1 MSAKHLQIG
10 WARRTGLTA
19 LACLAAQ
26 LLGGCFAA
34 RHECDPLAPVPREL
48 QKVALPPYVIE
59 IPDILTIDA
68 LRVIPLPPYKI
79 QPFDGLFVQAS
90 GTLPNEPIGGIYSV
104 EPEGV
109 VNLGLSYGSIYVA
122 DMSVEEAKSAVEKHL
137 RKILKETQVTVS
149 LAQSRGMQQIRGQ
162 HIVRPDGTVG
172 LGLYGS
178 VYVTGLTLE
187 QAKAAIEAQLS
198 KFLYRPEVSVDVFSY
213 NSKLYYIITD
223 GAGYGEQVYRAPSTG
238 SETVLDAISQ
248 INGLPSVASKRHIW
262 IARPAPAGDHPDQIL
277 PIDWKAITRGA
288 RTETNY
294 QVFPGDRIYVMAQ
307 PLITTDTYLARIIS
321 PMERVFGI
329 ILLGTSTVSQ
339 LQQLGQT
346 TTTTTTTR

>member
-1 MSAKHLQIG
+1 LC
-10 WARRTGLTA
+10 
-19 LACLAAQ
+19 CLAAQ
-26 LLGGCFAA
+26 LLGGCLA
-34 RHECDPLAPVPREL
+34 RQDGCDLAPVPREL

-59 IPDILTIDA
+59 IPDILAIDA

-79 QPFDGLFVQAS
+79 QPFDGLLVQAS
-90 GTLPNEPIGGIYSV
+90 GTLPNEPIGGIYVV

-109 VNLGLSYGSIYVA
+109 VNLGLSYGSVYVA
-122 DMSVEEAKSAVEKHL
+122 DMSVEEARAAVERQL

-187 QAKAAIEAQLS
+187 QAKAAIEAHLS
-198 KFLYRPEVSVDVFSY
+198 KYLYKPEVAVDVYSY
-213 NSKLYYIITD
+213 NSKLYYVITD
-223 GAGYGEQVYRAPSTG
+223 GAGYGEQVYRSASTG
-238 SETVLDAISQ
+238 NETVLDAISQ

-262 IARPAPAGDHPDQIL
+262 VARPAPAGDHPDQIL
-277 PIDWKAITRGA
+277 PVDWKAITRGA

-307 PLITTDTYLARIIS
+307 PLITTDTYLARIIA

-329 ILLGTSTVSQ
+329 ILLGTSTITA
-339 LQQLGQT
+339 LQNLGAT